1 MFASMRTHLQ
11 RVEQNR
17 SARKQRARY
26 RAPEESQMPPSLFPS
41 DDELP
46 TWLHTTLCIAIVS
59 PFAVFLLWFG
69 IAAIVTGHLEPLSG
83 PEPGQYFFGES
94 AIDGAAARWAGVAL
108 TLLGTTFLS
117 LGVSFT
123 RYAAGRRMLRIIPWL
138 LLIASLAISF
148 LVRSSR

>member
-1 MFASMRTHLQ
+1 MFAGLCTHLQ
-11 RVEQNR
+11 QVT
-17 SARKQRARY
+17 AHKQRACY
-26 RAPEESQMPPSLFPS
+26 RAPQELQMPPSLFPS

-46 TWLHTTLCIAIVS
+46 TWLHTTLCIAVVS
-59 PFAVFLLWFG
+59 PFAVFLLCFG

-83 PEPGQYFFGES
+83 PELGQYFFGES
-94 AIDGAAARWAGVAL
+94 AIDGTDARWAGVAL

-123 RYAAGRRMLRIIPWL
+123 RYAAGRRVLCIIPWF